1 MLSVLPIQD
10 KHEQENACLLCGAP
24 YRAEL
29 LAYKLLDGERTV
41 GVCQF
46 KLAPE
51 GGVIVTLNCAPN
63 DERFEY
69 MLMLCRGTL
78 NFIDTLGVRYAYFD
92 DDTTDRVTVKAI
104 GFAPDE
110 KGRAKVDLKNFF
122 NSPCCH

>member
-10 KHEQENACLLCGAP
+10 KHEQKNACLLCGAP
-24 YRAEL
+24 YRVDL

-51 GGVIVTLNCAPN
+51 GGVIVTLNCAT
-63 DERFEY
+63 DGERFEY

-92 DDTTDRVTVKAI
+92 DETTDPVTVKAI
-104 GFAPDE
+104 GFSPDE